1 MAGPLAGRALHS
13 PIMDF
18 IEAALANPI
27 NRAILQRLPQL
38 GLGQPH
44 LVAGCLYQSYWN
56 LKSGRPVTEH
66 IRDYDIFYF
75 DDRDVSFE
83 AEDAVIRSVAT
94 LTADLGAPI
103 DVKNQARVHLWYR
116 QRFGVDRAPLR
127 SCAEAI
133 ATFTA
138 VAKCV
143 GIAIAPD
150 GKLELVAPYGLAD
163 TLAGI
168 LRINPNCPNPESF
181 LSKAETQRARWPW
194 LTIVAESPSGAQSPS
209 GN

>member
-1 MAGPLAGRALHS
+1 
-13 PIMDF
+13 MDF
-18 IEAALANPI
+18 LEAALANPI
-27 NRAILQRLPQL
+27 NRAILERLPRL
-38 GLGQPH
+38 ELGQPH

-56 LKSGRPVTEH
+56 LRSGRPVAEN
-66 IRDYDIFYF
+66 IKDYDVFYF
-75 DDRDVSFE
+75 DDRDLSYA
-83 AEDAVIRSVAT
+83 AEDAVIRSVAS
-94 LTADLGAPI
+94 LAADLRASI

-143 GIAIAPD
+143 GVAVTPQ
-150 GKLELVAPYGLAD
+150 GGLELVAPYGLAD

-168 LRINPNCPNPESF
+168 LRLNPNCPNPENF
-181 LSKAETQRARWPW
+181 LARAESQRARWPW
-194 LTIVAESPSGAQSPS
+194 LTIIAESPSGAQSPS
-209 GN
+209 GS